1 MIKGIGIDIVQVKR
15 IENILNKWG
24 DKLLNRIYTD
34 QEKKYCQK
42 KDEKYIH
49 LAARFAAK
57 EALVKMLGT
66 GMKQIKW
73 SDIEIINDERGKP
86 KIKLYGNADKEAE
99 KQNINNI
106 HISISHE
113 KEYAVAQVIGEDN

>member
-1 MIKGIGIDIVQVKR
+1 MIVGTGIDIVEIKR
-15 IENILNKWG
+15 IKNILNKWG
-24 DKLLNRIYTD
+24 DRFLKRIYTEK
-34 QEKKYCQK
+34 EKKYCEK
-42 KDEKYIH
+42 KKNMYIH

-73 SDIEIINDERGKP
+73 TEIEITNNRKGKP
-86 KIKLYGNADKEAE
+86 EINLYGKALLIA
-99 KQNINNI
+99 KQQEISII

-113 KEYAVAQVIGEDN
+113 KEYAVAQVIGESI